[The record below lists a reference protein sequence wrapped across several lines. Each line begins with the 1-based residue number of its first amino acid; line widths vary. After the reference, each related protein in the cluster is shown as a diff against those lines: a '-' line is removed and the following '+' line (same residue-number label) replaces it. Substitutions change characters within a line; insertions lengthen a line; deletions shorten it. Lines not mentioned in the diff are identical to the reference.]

1 VDLTPPA
8 LKWLMTAE
16 VAVGPR
22 RSLGDWQSGERY
34 IVDIV
39 GGHVQGDG
47 FTARVLSRGA
57 DRQWLRPDGAKEL
70 QAVYELELSDGTIL
84 SVHNQSLL
92 ADGRHPAT
100 RSPCVARIA
109 APSGRW
115 EWLNRHLLVGDVT
128 SLRPRVQAVEVR
140 FFVLVQDGL
149 V

>member
-1 VDLTPPA
+1 MDLTLPT

-22 RSLGDWQSGERY
+22 RSLGDWQSGERFV
-34 IVDIV
+34 VDIV

-47 FTARVLSRGA
+47 FTGRVLSGGA

-70 QAVYELELSDGTIL
+70 QAVYELELSDGTVL

-92 ADGRHPAT
+92 ADGRQPAR
-100 RSPCVARIA
+100 RSPCVARIY

-128 SLRPRVQAVEVR
+128 SLRPQVQAVEVR
-140 FFVLVQDGL
+140 FFVLVQEGSS
-149 V
+149 